1 MPSQSERHIL
11 LFAHNFPPSNTS
23 GVQRPLRLWKYLPEY
38 GITAHVV
45 CSSQAGADAARS
57 NVSYV
62 PDATPETPLLKAKLA
77 AAHVLHRI
85 IPHNERI
92 PWVPYA
98 VAEADRL
105 VKQYPI
111 SAIFSTFPP
120 LGSHLAAMWAAS
132 RHNLKWV
139 ADFRDP
145 MYGNAFR
152 VRKGIIQH
160 ERFFE
165 RRIFPRATAMIA
177 VTDEIRKLWVESYP
191 QYQHKYHVIWN
202 GFDPEEPFPTP
213 SGRRNNRRTILH
225 AGTIYGHRHPQ
236 HMLASL
242 DRLIANGRIDP
253 QTITVDLVG
262 PVKEPPE
269 VKPLDSFTRLK
280 ELGCL
285 TYNRATVSR
294 PDSLQ
299 HMADTDYLLIM
310 DINEL
315 NIGHSVPAKLFD
327 YIRARKPIIGLVP
340 PGSIVQRIL
349 DKAEVKSLF
358 IYPEDSAEEQDRKLA
373 EFLAQTPGDVEA
385 NDWFRETFDGRR
397 QAGTVAEL
405 VRSL

>member
-1 MPSQSERHIL
+1 
-11 LFAHNFPPSNTS
+11 
-23 GVQRPLRLWKYLPEY
+23 VQRPLRLWKYLPEY

-45 CSSQAGADAARS
+45 CSSQAGADASKA
-57 NVSYV
+57 NVSYM
-62 PDATPETPLLKAKLA
+62 PDGAPASLRLKAQLA
-77 AAHVLHRI
+77 GAQLMHRI

-92 PWVPYA
+92 PWVPHA

-105 VKQYPI
+105 VKRFPI
-111 SAIFSTFPP
+111 SAVFSTFPP
-120 LGSHLAAMWAAS
+120 LGSHLAAMWTAA

-152 VRKGIIQH
+152 LRKGLIQH

-165 RRIFPRATAMIA
+165 RRIFPRAAALVA
-177 VTDEIRKLWVESYP
+177 VTDEIRNLWVESYP

-202 GFDPEEPFPTP
+202 GFDPEEPFPAPT
-213 SGRRNNRRTILH
+213 GRRNSRRTILH
-225 AGTIYGHRHPQ
+225 AGNIYGHRHPQ
-236 HMLASL
+236 HLLASL
-242 DRLIANGRIDP
+242 ERLIGNGRLDP
-253 QTITVDLVG
+253 QSITVDLLG
-262 PVKEPPE
+262 PVQEPPE
-269 VKPLDSFTRLK
+269 VTPLDSFKRLK

-285 TYNRATVSR
+285 TYNRKNVPRAE
-294 PDSLQ
+294 SLQ

-340 PGSIVQRIL
+340 PGSIVRRIL
-349 DKAEVKSLF
+349 DRAEVKSLF

-373 EFLAQTPGDVEA
+373 EFLAPAPGGVDA
-385 NDWFRETFDGRR
+385 NEWFRETFDGRR
-397 QAGTVAEL
+397 QAGAVADL